1 MQDNKVKDKVTEA
14 VQSSKPL
21 NIKGEIQAIT
31 HQYNEVAVGPAASEV
46 LEKGLMELNQ
56 LEKTLMIPWLPT
68 RCRGNWNRS

>member
-56 LEKTLMIPWLPT
+56 LERTLNSLVAHKM
-68 RCRGNWNRS
+68 